1 MADTTIKPGTA
12 VVGRRGWHHH
22 RDPARRAAG
31 VCAIYLHA
39 DSGHLRATVFR
50 DGRDEVDFD
59 NVDAIVGSPA
69 ASAFAETKAKQYDAS
84 LLLWARTRYS
94 WPAGS
99 CSTRSMRARPP
110 RPSARRS
117 SA

>member
-69 ASAFAETKAKQYDAS
+69 ASAFAETKES
-84 LLLWARTRYS
+84 STT
-94 WPAGS
+94 PAYCCGRGRG
-99 CSTRSMRARPP
+99 TAGLPAAVQRAR
-110 RPSARRS
+110 
-117 SA
+117 